1 MDDACLCFFCMF
13 EANKNFKKVY
23 SIYTAYILHLY
34 AATSK
39 KKKKGSNNITL
50 SIKLYINIISH

>member
-34 AATSK
+34 AAISPK
-39 KKKKGSNNITL
+39 KKKKRIQ
-50 SIKLYINIISH
+50 

>member
-34 AATSK
+34 AAISPK
-39 KKKKGSNNITL
+39 KKKESNNITL

>member
-39 KKKKGSNNITL
+39 KKKKRIQ
-50 SIKLYINIISH
+50 